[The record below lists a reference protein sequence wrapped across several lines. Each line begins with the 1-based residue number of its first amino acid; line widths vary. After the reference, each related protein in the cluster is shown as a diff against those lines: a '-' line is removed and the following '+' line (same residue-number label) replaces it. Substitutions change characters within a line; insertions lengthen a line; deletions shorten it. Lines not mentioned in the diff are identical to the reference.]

1 MTDFTTSRRALL
13 AGAAALAALPARAA
27 VSPTT
32 RALYERSI
40 VIDALAGPGSQN
52 DEPGAVL
59 TDSGIADVRAS
70 GVTAVNVT
78 VSGVGNGPT
87 TFEETVGN
95 IGFLNNE
102 IARHPDV
109 LMQVRNAADLKA
121 AKASGRL
128 GMIYGLQDSALLG
141 GDMDRVR
148 TFDDLG
154 VRIMQ
159 PTYNLR
165 NLAGD
170 GATEPA
176 NGGLSKFGFALIAEL
191 NKRRILVDFAHAG
204 QRVMAEGIKAS
215 TRPCAITHS
224 GCRALTDHPRNTPD
238 AEMKRLADKGGVIGI
253 YFMPY
258 LRVSGQQR
266 AADVI
271 AHLEHAVRIAGEDHV
286 GIGTDGTISGVE
298 LTPEFR
304 KQFAENNAAR
314 KAAGIAAPNEN
325 DDVFLF
331 APEYNDPR
339 RLETLAGDLLARG
352 WSTTRVEKILG
363 GNFARLFGEVWG

>member
-1 MTDFTTSRRALL
+1 
-13 AGAAALAALPARAA
+13 
-27 VSPTT
+27 
-32 RALYERSI
+32 
-40 VIDALAGPGSQN
+40 
-52 DEPGAVL
+52 
-59 TDSGIADVRAS
+59 
-70 GVTAVNVT
+70 
-78 VSGVGNGPT
+78 
-87 TFEETVGN
+87 
-95 IGFLNNE
+95 
-102 IARHPDV
+102 
-109 LMQVRNAADLKA
+109 
-121 AKASGRL
+121 
-128 GMIYGLQDSALLG
+128 MIYGLQDSALLG

-191 NKRRILVDFAHAG
+191 NKRRMLVDFAHAG

-224 GCRALTDHPRNTPD
+224 GCRAITDHPRNTPD
-238 AEMKRLADKGGVIGI
+238 AEMKQLADKGGVIGI

-271 AHLEHAVRIAGEDHV
+271 AHLEHAVRTAGEDHV

-298 LTPEFR
+298 LTPAFR

-331 APEYNDPR
+331 APAYNDPR